1 MTIQVDKPSR
11 ATITIGWD
19 DVPWLDEQ
27 TKREILASTP
37 PHLRATVSRGVPT
50 IGSGAIYP
58 IPLEN
63 VVVDPFPIPAHY
75 KKMYGM
81 DVGWRYTAAVF
92 GALDPDTD
100 VLYIYDEYIEEKKI
114 PELHAAA
121 IKRTASDWMIGAI
134 DPAAAQGEKF
144 NGDNLLREY
153 RRLGLRLRE
162 ADNGVGD
169 GIYKVWSR
177 LELGKLKFFNG
188 VTPKIQNEYLIY
200 RRDENGKIVKEHD
213 HCMDALRYMCNSLQ
227 YANVSPAVLKPRG
240 NSIQTQR
247 RYNV

>member
-1 MTIQVDKPSR
+1 MATLADKPSR
-11 ATITIGWD
+11 ATVTIGWD

-58 IPLEN
+58 IALED

-81 DVGWRYTAAVF
+81 DVGWRYTAAIF

-100 VLYIYDEYIEEKKI
+100 TLYIYGEYIEEKRI
-114 PELHAAA
+114 PELHAAS
-121 IKRTASDWMIGAI
+121 IKRIAGDWMVGVI

-144 NGDNLLREY
+144 NGEKLIREY

-162 ADNGVGD
+162 GDNGVGE

-177 LELGKLKFFNG
+177 LEMGKLKFISSA
-188 VTPKIQNEYLIY
+188 TPKTQNEYLIY
-200 RRDENGKIVKEHD
+200 RRDDKGKIVKEHD
-213 HCMDALRYMCNSLQ
+213 HLMDSLRYMCNSLQ
-227 YANVSPAVLKPRG
+227 FASVSPSALKPLVGGITTRK
-240 NSIQTQR
+240 
-247 RYNV
+247 RYDV